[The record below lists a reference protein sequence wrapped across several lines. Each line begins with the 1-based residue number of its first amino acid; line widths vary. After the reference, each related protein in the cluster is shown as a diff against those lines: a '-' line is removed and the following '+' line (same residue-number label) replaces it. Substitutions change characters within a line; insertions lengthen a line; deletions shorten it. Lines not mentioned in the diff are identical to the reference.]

1 MTPEYVVG
9 TLAVGMVAAMFA
21 LYQRGVVAS
30 IAAKDQEIERIQAA
44 CEADKLWL
52 QTQLE
57 SWANIGKTAVSG
69 LEKLTE
75 KTP

>member
-1 MTPEYVVG
+1 VTAEYVIG

-30 IAAKDQEIERIQAA
+30 LAAKDAEILRIQVT

-52 QTQLE
+52 QAQLE

-75 KTP
+75 KHP